1 MVILKMFESLFNFKT
16 MLVENKKKIQDYLEH
31 LPDRYFNEIL
41 TYLHFLEF
49 KSKNEHVDISSML
62 LSEDALAKDWSTSE
76 EDEAWQH
83 L

>member
-1 MVILKMFESLFNFKT
+1 MLILKMFESLFNFKT

-31 LPDRYFNEIL
+31 LPDKYLNEIL

-62 LSEDALAKDWSTSE
+62 LSEDALAKDWSASE